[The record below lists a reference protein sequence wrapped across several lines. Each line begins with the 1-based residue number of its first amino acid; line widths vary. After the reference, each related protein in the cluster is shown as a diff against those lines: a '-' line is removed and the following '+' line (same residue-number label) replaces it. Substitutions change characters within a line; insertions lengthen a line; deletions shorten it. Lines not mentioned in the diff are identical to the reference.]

1 MAFLSTCVELLS
13 HFRNL
18 FTPSSSVFTKPI
30 ISLKNPC
37 PSFSYYFSSVIEWCT
52 ERVLLHFPFIF
63 GVCKTQT
70 GIPIRDVLHFF
81 ECKRERDLFSFS
93 KKMKIQTKRNEFKK
107 VKSKMKLRAFLSR
120 LLNAINLIFQQLNPK
135 KHSPSKLVNA
145 IKFTIL
151 LQCTLIFESA
161 LQLYYK
167 IKLVFYSPTAFSFL
181 TLSSLTSFI
190 SLLCS
195 LFSLRGSWSVVL
207 VAGLCTSPINNSLS
221 TARCQHVA
229 DLSTLSH
236 SISLLFGRNVAGDG

>member
-70 GIPIRDVLHFF
+70 DIPIGDVLHFF

-120 LLNAINLIFQQLNPK
+120 LLNAINLIFLAVEP
-135 KHSPSKLVNA
+135 
-145 IKFTIL
+145 
-151 LQCTLIFESA
+151 
-161 LQLYYK
+161 
-167 IKLVFYSPTAFSFL
+167 
-181 TLSSLTSFI
+181 
-190 SLLCS
+190 
-195 LFSLRGSWSVVL
+195 
-207 VAGLCTSPINNSLS
+207 
-221 TARCQHVA
+221 
-229 DLSTLSH
+229 
-236 SISLLFGRNVAGDG
+236 

>member
-70 GIPIRDVLHFF
+70 GIPIGDVLHFF

-120 LLNAINLIFQQLNPK
+120 LLNAINLIFQQLSLK

-161 LQLYYK
+161 LQLYRK
-167 IKLVFYSPTAFSFL
+167 IKNGFLFTQQLFLISHSFL
-181 TLSSLTSFI
+181 SHFFH
-190 SLLCS
+190 LCS
-195 LFSLRGSWSVVL
+195 LFSLLSPWFMVCCARRRS
-207 VAGLCTSPINNSLS
+207 LCS
-221 TARCQHVA
+221 
-229 DLSTLSH
+229 
-236 SISLLFGRNVAGDG
+236 